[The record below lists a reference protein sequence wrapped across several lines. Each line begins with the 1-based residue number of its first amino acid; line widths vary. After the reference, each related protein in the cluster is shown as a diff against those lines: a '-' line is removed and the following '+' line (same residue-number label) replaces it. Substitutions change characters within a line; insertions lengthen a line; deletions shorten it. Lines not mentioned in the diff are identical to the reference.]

1 MSRDLRQLP
10 KAHLHIHLEGA
21 MRPATLAELVER
33 YRMTPPPDTRGQHFD
48 NFGGFVA
55 TYFAACDCIQS
66 QDDLARLIMEVA
78 LDAAEQGVWWI
89 EVAFDGD
96 RYSIMRHDEPAP
108 LFENPHDTWR
118 FALAAAQAASR
129 VSGVG
134 IGFVSAVDRTQGTD
148 AAFARA
154 QLTRQLSDA
163 GDDVIA
169 LHTPHYQGKHAAIV
183 AFGLHSNEEG
193 FPPEPFAESFHVATH
208 ESTLIS
214 APHAGE
220 IAPFPGT
227 GAASVEGAVTALG
240 ARRIAHGVLAAS
252 DPDLMARLARE
263 QICLDVCPS
272 SNLLLNVFP
281 SVAEHPLPRLIDAG
295 VPCSL
300 ASDDPLLFGPDLVY
314 EFELCRHEM
323 FLDDQTLADLARNS
337 FQFSGAPLVLKRA
350 GIEAV
355 DEWLRA
361 VF

>member
-1 MSRDLRQLP
+1 VSRDLRQLP

-21 MRPATLAELVER
+21 MRFATLAELVAR

-66 QDDLARLIMEVA
+66 RDDLARLIMEVA

-89 EVAFDGD
+89 ELAFDGD
-96 RYSIMRHDEPAP
+96 RYSIMRGDQPAP
-108 LFENPHDTWR
+108 LFASPEETWR
-118 FALAAAQAASR
+118 FALQAAQQAGRAT
-129 VSGVG
+129 GVG

-148 AAFARA
+148 AALARA

-163 GDDVIA
+163 GDDVFA
-169 LHTPHYQGKHAAIV
+169 LNTRHYQGEHAAIV
-183 AFGLHSNEEG
+183 AFGLHGNEEG
-193 FPPEPFAESFHVATH
+193 FPPEPFAQSFHLATH

-214 APHAGE
+214 TPHAGE
-220 IAPFPGT
+220 IAPFPGG
-227 GAASVEGAVTALG
+227 GAASVEGAITALG

-252 DPDLMARLARE
+252 DPELVARLARE
-263 QICLDVCPS
+263 QVCLDVCPS
-272 SNLLLNVFP
+272 SNLLLNVYP
-281 SVAEHPLPRLIDAG
+281 NVAEHPLPRLIEAG

-300 ASDDPLLFGPDLVY
+300 ASDDPLLFGPDLVD

-323 FLDDQTLADLARNS
+323 KLDDRCLADLARNS
-337 FQFSGAPLVLKRA
+337 FQFSGAPLALKRA

-361 VF
+361 MP